1 MKIIALISLFLC
13 LSACQPTAVPLQ
25 QRHHFV
31 CKSLIEGYLK
41 TQHLAQFELWKK
53 QYIKMQ
59 LTHYMIYIYREPTV
73 SGLVLG
79 IPKPN
84 EMEFQCYQNTSQQYV
99 VTRTEPTGA
108 STVLLKVLMSPKQL
122 TDTFQASLP
131 EIR

>member
-13 LSACQPTAVPLQ
+13 LSACQPTATPLQ

-59 LTHYMIYIYREPTV
+59 LTHYMIYIYRQPTI

-99 VTRTEPTGA
+99 VTRTESTGA
-108 STVLLKVLMSPKQL
+108 STVLLKVLMSPKKL

>member
-13 LSACQPTAVPLQ
+13 LSACQPTSAPLQ

-41 TQHLAQFELWKK
+41 AQHLDEFELWKK

-59 LTHYMIYIYREPTV
+59 FTHYMIYIYRQPTV
-73 SGLVLG
+73 SGVVLG

-84 EMEFQCYQNTSQQYV
+84 EIEFQCYQNTSQQYV
-99 VTRTEPTGA
+99 LTRTEPTGA
-108 STVLLKVLMSPKQL
+108 SIVLLKVLISPKQL